1 MEISI
6 HELKQLLEL
15 AQTDVAS
22 EVTPCHD
29 FDWDDL
35 LPEGWR
41 FSFCT
46 ESHDMMILDQEGAI
60 IVCRESKQ
68 ACIVQ
73 ALHYCARFLTSKDA
87 ETFPRPQFTS
97 PYRGVTIEYERDV
110 THNAA
115 HFAFTRR
122 DAPRVS
128 RSVMVRVESGGERMR
143 NTDAFD
149 TAVAA
154 IDRRGGFDAVARNRE
169 PGEEM
174 YTLIVR
180 SDDALQHY
188 ANTKNASVE

>member
-15 AQTDVAS
+15 ADKDAKS

-35 LPEGWR
+35 LPDGWR
-41 FSFCT
+41 FSLCT
-46 ESHDMMILDQEGAI
+46 EAHDMMILDQEGAI

-73 ALHYCARFLTSKDA
+73 ALRYCSRFLTSKDA
-87 ETFPRPQFTS
+87 NTESRPQFPV
-97 PYRGVTIEYERDV
+97 PYPGVTVEYEYDV
-110 THNAA
+110 FTASSV
-115 HFAFTRR
+115 FAFTRR

-128 RSVMVRVESGGERMR
+128 RSVMVRVENDGERMR

-154 IDRRGGFDAVARNRE
+154 IDRRGGFEAVARNRE

-174 YTLIVR
+174 YTLTLR
-180 SDDALQHY
+180 SDD
-188 ANTKNASVE
+188 ANTKNAIVE

>member
-35 LPEGWR
+35 LPDGWR
-41 FSFCT
+41 FSQCRQT
-46 ESHDMMILDQEGAI
+46 QEVLLLDQEGNML
-60 IVCRESKQ
+60 VCRESKQ
-68 ACIVQ
+68 ECIAQ
-73 ALHYCARFLTSKDA
+73 AFVYYQCFMRTARKQNRS
-87 ETFPRPQFTS
+87 QFTS
-97 PYRGVTIEYERDV
+97 PYPGVTVEYEYDV

-122 DAPRVS
+122 DAPRLS

-143 NTDAFD
+143 NTDAFKS
-149 TAVAA
+149 AVAA
-154 IDRRGGFDAVARNRE
+154 IDRRGGFEAVARNRE
-169 PGEEM
+169 PGEHL

-180 SDDALQHY
+180 SDDA
-188 ANTKNASVE
+188 NTKNASVE